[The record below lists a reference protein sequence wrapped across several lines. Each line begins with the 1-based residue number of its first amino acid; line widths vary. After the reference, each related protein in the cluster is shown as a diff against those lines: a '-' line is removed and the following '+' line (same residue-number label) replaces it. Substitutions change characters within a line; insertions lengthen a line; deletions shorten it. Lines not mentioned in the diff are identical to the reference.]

1 MLIDF
6 SGEAVQLLLS
16 DREICEYKF
25 VSDWFS
31 ATLLAVF
38 VLAFKVIP
46 GIKAIQ
52 VIVESQATQVEVVSQ
67 DFLVSPGTAGIRGV
81 AGGLENR
88 DTRVIQATLGV
99 QVIQALADIRGIRD
113 IRGFRVE

>member
-1 MLIDF
+1 MDINPGDPTEPVRF
-6 SGEAVQLLLS
+6 PKEELLS
-16 DREICEYKF
+16 R
-25 VSDWFS
+25 
-31 ATLLAVF
+31 
-38 VLAFKVIP
+38 
-46 GIKAIQ
+46 KAKMG
-52 VIVESQATQVEVVSQ
+52 EVVSQ

-113 IRGFRVE
+113 IRGFRVEWGTAV